1 MSTAEILEELAKL
14 TPDERA
20 EITAKIREIDGTEW
34 LDPELTDEDKRILDE
49 RLAEYEK
56 NPDAGSTWEEVEA
69 RIRAKLGR

>member
-1 MSTAEILEELAKL
+1 MSKAEILEELAKL